1 MIELKNV
8 TKIYGKKKNQFV
20 ALNDVSLR
28 IPTGVSVAILGKS
41 GSGKSTLMHAI
52 SGLDRPQQGQVII
65 DGQDILKLKQKQVDE
80 FRARK
85 IGFIFQSFF
94 VQGNESVADNVS
106 LPLEIVKMPRGL
118 RENKINEALKA
129 VDLYE
134 KRKNRAKDLA
144 GGQKQRLAIAR
155 AIVGI
160 PQIIFADEP
169 TGNLDSETG
178 AKVEE
183 LLFNYNK
190 QEGATLIIVTHDV
203 DLAKKCDYQILIKDG
218 KIKGSNIPKEGKGG
232 R

>member
-1 MIELKNV
+1 
-8 TKIYGKKKNQFV
+8 
-20 ALNDVSLR
+20 
-28 IPTGVSVAILGKS
+28 
-41 GSGKSTLMHAI
+41 MHAI

-118 RENKINEALKA
+118 RESKINEALKA

-134 KRKNRAKDLA
+134 KRKNRAKDLS

-155 AIVGI
+155 AIVGS

-218 KIKGSNIPKEGKGG
+218 KIKGSNIPKEGESG